1 MVKRKISKRFIKDVQ
16 KISDQR
22 ILIKIRQILE
32 KTDLVEK
39 IAELPHL
46 EEMAGYPNYYR
57 IKFDHHYRIGIYC
70 DGETVEFLRVGTR
83 GDFYKKFI
91 K

>member
-1 MVKRKISKRFIKDVQ
+1 MKVHISKHFIKDVQ
-16 KISDQR
+16 KINDRR
-22 ILIKIRQILE
+22 ILVKIRQVLE
-32 KTDLVEK
+32 NTVSIEK
-39 IAELPHL
+39 ITEIPHL

-57 IKFDHHYRIGIYC
+57 IKFDHNYRIGVYC
-70 DGETVEFLRVGTR
+70 DGETVEFLKVGTR

>member
-1 MVKRKISKRFIKDVQ
+1 MKTKISKRFIKDVQ

-22 ILIKIRQILE
+22 TLIKIRRILE
-32 KTDLVEK
+32 EAASIEK
-39 IAELPHL
+39 ITELPHL
-46 EEMAGYPNYYR
+46 EEMIGYPNYYR
-57 IKFDHHYRIGIYC
+57 IKFDHNYRIGIYC

-83 GDFYKKFI
+83 GDFYKKFL

>member
-1 MVKRKISKRFIKDVQ
+1 MKRQISKHFIKDVQ
-16 KISDQR
+16 RISDQR

-32 KTDLVEK
+32 KTALIEK
-39 IAELPHL
+39 ITDIPHL
-46 EEMAGYPNYYR
+46 EEIAGYPNYYR
-57 IKFDHHYRIGIYC
+57 IKFDYNYRIGIYC

-83 GDFYKKFI
+83 GDFYKKFP